1 MILIVVLMVLAS
13 LTVAVTETAD
23 DSYFLQRYTD
33 ILLQKEQIMAFAD
46 GISAGV
52 ITLFS
57 YDDSN
62 VDYYGEYWTYPVPFS
77 LHGIGLNVEI
87 EDEER
92 YLNPNILVENG
103 KVNEKAREIF
113 NRLFEITG
121 IGSEMTEKLIEW
133 IAPSD
138 VDDGLKHA
146 PFDTT
151 EEIKLIEGVTPE
163 IYNGRIEDG
172 EFKPGL
178 RSLLSVWSSGKVN
191 INTASKWILMA
202 LDSEIDENLAA
213 KIISYREKKPFK
225 KVDDLINVDGVTSD
239 IIYRIKPFA
248 DVRSSHFLARAQID
262 IGDTS
267 YTVEILFV
275 RSGGTLKEVWRRIR

>member
-33 ILLQKEQIMAFAD
+33 VLLQKEQIMAFAD
-46 GISAGV
+46 GVSAGV
-52 ITLFS
+52 KTLFS

-62 VDYYGEYWTYPVPFS
+62 VDYYGEYWSYPVPFS
-77 LHGIGLNVEI
+77 LHGIGVTVEI

-92 YLNPNILVENG
+92 YLNPNILVKGG
-103 KVNEKAREIF
+103 KVDEKAKAIF
-113 NRLFEITG
+113 DRLFEITG
-121 IGSEMTEKLIEW
+121 IGYGMTEKLIDW
-133 IAPSD
+133 IIPSD
-138 VDDGLKHA
+138 VDDSLKHA

-163 IYNGRIEDG
+163 IFNGKVEGG

-202 LDSEIDENLAA
+202 LDSQIDENLAG
-213 KIISYREKKPFK
+213 KIITYREKKPFK
-225 KVDDLINVDGVTSD
+225 RVDDLINVDGVTSD
-239 IIYRIKPFA
+239 IIYRIKPFT
-248 DVRSSHFLARAQID
+248 DVKSSHFLARAEIN
-262 IGDTS
+262 IGDTT
-267 YTVEILFV
+267 YTLELLFV
-275 RSGGTLKEVWRRIR
+275 RSGGTLKEVWRRVK